1 MNEAKN
7 VTTREIVQDIKANK
21 NSTLRNDFLSSYLIS
36 NRLSPYFSG
45 YYITQN
51 IVPNKITLHMIISG
65 VIGGILFAMPN
76 IYVKILGALVI
87 HLWFVL
93 DCSDGE
99 VARYTKTFSRFG
111 KEMDYIAHLIDH
123 PFFGVALFLSL
134 NQLGRYNPYYLAG
147 TIILS
152 NFLDYLYRNV
162 ISLYDVID
170 LKETDKKTQSNT
182 TVDEKWNLKSIVGFV
197 VSIFIIYPNLILF
210 GVIIYFIDLLAGSSL
225 LYSFIV
231 ISNGLTL
238 IYLLKMLKDLTIK
251 FYKS

>member
-1 MNEAKN
+1 MD
-7 VTTREIVQDIKANK
+7 IIQDIKSNK

-36 NRLSPYFSG
+36 NRLSPYLSG
-45 YYITQN
+45 YYIN
-51 IVPNKITLHMIISG
+51 RKVVPNKITLHMIISG

-76 IYVKILGALVI
+76 IFLKIFGALVI

-123 PFFGVALFLSL
+123 PFFGLALFLSL

-170 LKETDKKTQSNT
+170 LKEADKKVKSST
-182 TVDEKWNLKSIVGFV
+182 TVDEKWNLKSIIGFV

-210 GVIIYFIDLLAGSSL
+210 GVIIYFIDLFVGSSL
-225 LYSFIV
+225 LYAFIV

-238 IYLLKMLKDLTIK
+238 IYLLKMLMDLTMK

>member
-1 MNEAKN
+1 MN
-7 VTTREIVQDIKANK
+7 VTKEITTKEIVQDIKANK
-21 NSTLRNDFLSSYLIS
+21 NSTIRNDFLSGYLIS
-36 NRLSPYFSG
+36 SRLSPYLSG
-45 YYITQN
+45 YYISRKAS
-51 IVPNKITLHMIISG
+51 PNKITLHMIFSG

-76 IYVKILGALVI
+76 ILVKLLGALVI

-99 VARYTKTFSRFG
+99 VARYTRTFSKFG

-170 LKETDKKTQSNT
+170 LKEADKKTQT
-182 TVDEKWNLKSIVGFV
+182 TATVDEKWNLKSIISFV

-210 GVIIYFIDLLAGSSL
+210 GVIIYFIDLYAGSSL
-225 LYSFIV
+225 LYGFII
-231 ISNGLTL
+231 ISNGLTF
-238 IYLLKMLKDLTIK
+238 IYLLKLLKDLTVK

>member
-1 MNEAKN
+1 MNVASDF
-7 VTTREIVQDIKANK
+7 TTMEIVQDIKLNK

-36 NRLSPYFSG
+36 SRLSPYLSG
-45 YYITQN
+45 YYISRKV
-51 IVPNKITLHMIISG
+51 VPNKITLYMIISG

-76 IYVKILGALVI
+76 ILFKILGALVI

-99 VARYTKTFSRFG
+99 VARYTKTFSKFG

-123 PFFGVALFLSL
+123 PFFGFALFLSL

-170 LKETDKKTQSNT
+170 LKEAENRTQNNT
-182 TVDEKWNLKSIVGFV
+182 TIDEKWNLKSIVGFV

-210 GVIIYFIDLLAGSSL
+210 GVLIYFIDLWAGSSL
-225 LYSFIV
+225 LYSFII

>member
-1 MNEAKN
+1 MNVANEI
-7 VTTREIVQDIKANK
+7 TTKEIIHDIKANK

-36 NRLSPYFSG
+36 SRLSPYLSG
-45 YYITQN
+45 YYISRKV
-51 IVPNKITLHMIISG
+51 VPNKITLHMIISG

-76 IYVKILGALVI
+76 IFFKLLGALVI

-99 VARYTKTFSRFG
+99 VARYTKTFSKFG

-123 PFFGVALFLSL
+123 PFFGLALFLSL

-170 LKETDKKTQSNT
+170 LKEAEKKTQSGT
-182 TVDEKWNLKSIVGFV
+182 AVDEKWNLKSIIGFL

-210 GVIIYFIDLLAGSSL
+210 GVIIYFIDLFAGSSL
-225 LYSFIV
+225 LYGFIV

-238 IYLLKMLKDLTIK
+238 IYLLKMLKDLTVK
-251 FYKS
+251 FYRS